1 VSGIQRAFEAVAG
14 GDAAAFSSVVEATS
28 PQLYRLAARML
39 GDLGEAEDV
48 LQDAYVRA
56 FDALRSGRFDGRSS
70 PETWL
75 YRIVTNAALDAM
87 QARKR
92 RRWWGLGGGGRR
104 GEPSEPGP
112 GGEAEV
118 AEHAEQVSS
127 AERLAAREALR
138 ELEGW
143 MADLP
148 PEQRTALILKELEGL
163 PTSEVATI
171 MGSSVGAVEQ
181 RLVRARAA
189 LRRRSEDG

>member
-1 VSGIQRAFEAVAG
+1 MSGIQRAFEAVAG
-14 GDAAAFSSVVEATS
+14 GDAAAFSGVVEATS
-28 PQLYRLAARML
+28 AQLYRLAARML
-39 GDLGEAEDV
+39 GDVGEAEDV

-87 QARKR
+87 RARKR
-92 RRWWGLGGGGRR
+92 RRWWGLGGGGRQ
-104 GEPSEPGP
+104 GEAPEP

-118 AEHAEQVSS
+118 GEAAELVSS

-148 PEQRTALILKELEGL
+148 PDQRTALILKELEGL

-181 RLVRARAA
+181 RLVRARAT
-189 LRRRSEDG
+189 LRRRSEGG

>member
-1 VSGIQRAFEAVAG
+1 MSGIQAACEAVAA
-14 GDAAAFSSVVEATS
+14 GDAAAFSRVVEATS
-28 PQLYRLAARML
+28 GRLFRLAARMV
-39 GDLGEAEDV
+39 GDVGEAEDV

-75 YRIVTNAALDAM
+75 YRVVTNAALDAM
-87 QARKR
+87 RARKR
-92 RRWWGLGGGGRR
+92 RRWWGLGGGKRQGQAA
-104 GEPSEPGP
+104 EE
-112 GGEAEV
+112 GEADM
-118 AEHAEQVSS
+118 ADAAEQVSS

-138 ELEGW
+138 ELSAW

-148 PEQRTALILKELEGL
+148 EEQRTALILKELEGL

-181 RLVRARAA
+181 RLVRARAT
-189 LRRRSEDG
+189 LRRRSEGG

>member
-1 VSGIQRAFEAVAG
+1 VSGIQAACEAVAA
-14 GDAAAFSSVVEATS
+14 GDAAAFSRVVEATS
-28 PQLYRLAARML
+28 GRLFRLAARMV
-39 GDLGEAEDV
+39 GDVGEAEDV

-75 YRIVTNAALDAM
+75 YRVVTNAALDAM
-87 QARKR
+87 RARKR
-92 RRWWGLGGGGRR
+92 RRWWGLGGGKR
-104 GEPSEPGP
+104 PGP
-112 GGEAEV
+112 AAEEGEADM
-118 AEHAEQVSS
+118 ADAAEQVSS

-138 ELEGW
+138 ELSAW

-148 PEQRTALILKELEGL
+148 EEQRTALILKELEGL

>member
-1 VSGIQRAFEAVAG
+1 MSGIQAACEAVAA
-14 GDAAAFSSVVEATS
+14 GDAAAFSRVVEATS
-28 PQLYRLAARML
+28 GRLFRLAARMV
-39 GDLGEAEDV
+39 GDVGEAEDV

-75 YRIVTNAALDAM
+75 YRVVTNAALDAM
-87 QARKR
+87 RARKR
-92 RRWWGLGGGGRR
+92 RRWWGLGGGKR
-104 GEPSEPGP
+104 PGP
-112 GGEAEV
+112 AAEEGEADM
-118 AEHAEQVSS
+118 ADAAEQVSS

-138 ELEGW
+138 ELSAW

-148 PEQRTALILKELEGL
+148 EEQRTALILKELEGL